1 MSECLSS
8 PSVVRALRAQSGNY
22 ILKPPVLIKPILT
35 RSEDWNI
42 TFSCSQALLLFSSVT
57 KLLDNC
63 NKYVCGGWLAFCV
76 LFFFFFFFT
85 LIINFLIA
93 AVAALGR
100 GDRAVAAHHPGTAEV
115 VVASP
120 CWKPWQQPTQVLL
133 SASLLNTPLE
143 TLCIISLQ

>member
-1 MSECLSS
+1 MRGLAGFLCF
-8 PSVVRALRAQSGNY
+8 
-22 ILKPPVLIKPILT
+22 VLL
-35 RSEDWNI
+35 
-42 TFSCSQALLLFSSVT
+42 
-57 KLLDNC
+57 
-63 NKYVCGGWLAFCV
+63 
-76 LFFFFFFFT
+76 FFFFT

-115 VVASP
+115 AVASP

-133 SASLLNTPLE
+133 SALLLNTPLE